1 FFQAEDGIR
10 DKLVTGVQTCALP
23 IFLFLSLADAAAA
36 RGPEMTR
43 AAWSNQV
50 RYMNSLIVRSVED
63 EGIVHP
69 PRLLTGR
76 DIMSILGIGEGPEIG
91 RLLAALREAQAAGE
105 VADAEAA
112 KTFIREQARR
122 D

>member
-1 FFQAEDGIR
+1 
-10 DKLVTGVQTCALP
+10 
-23 IFLFLSLADAAAA
+23 
-36 RGPEMTR
+36 MTR
-43 AAWSNQV
+43 SAWSNQV

-69 PRLLTGR
+69 PRFLTGR
-76 DIMSILGIGEGPEIG
+76 DIMTILSIGEGPEVG

-122 D
+122 DIDASRASG